1 MADASDAPVLV
12 VTATTRE
19 AQDLTAELRD
29 VYGDAVTLLPSWETL
44 PHERL
49 SPGVDTV
56 GARLQVLHRLAHP
69 EDSRMGVPLRVVI
82 TTVRSLLQPMS
93 PELFDLEPVELAV
106 GAELEFDGV
115 IARLVEL
122 AYTRVDMVAGRGEF
136 AVRGGILDVFSPTA
150 DHPVRVEFWGDEV
163 SEMRYFSVADQR
175 SIPELEV
182 DSVLAMPCR
191 ELLLTDQ
198 VGQAAELASA
208 AGVSG
213 SEEGTGSAPGVGRC
227 SPNWQTESVST
238 EWNRFCPCY
247 IRVSSPCW
255 STTCQTMRQ
264 FWSVTPKVRTRAADL
279 ERTGREFLEASWSV
293 AAIGSDAPIDV
304 EALADSGF
312 RELDDVK
319 HVAGEAGYPWW
330 SLSPLGMDNDQA
342 VGLAVWPSPSSRGHK
357 EGAAE
362 IFAMLRAHVMT
373 GGRAAVVAAGAG
385 TTHRIIEQLAETE
398 TPATLLEPGAEPAEG
413 VVGVLRG
420 HLTEGVVLGG
430 ANIVIVT
437 ETDLTGSRV
446 AATDGKRLPAKRR
459 NQVDPLALSAGDL
472 VVHDQHGIGRF
483 VEMVERTVGGARREY
498 LVLEYASGKRGAA
511 AGGQSDRLYVPMD
524 SLDQLS
530 RYVGGESPGLSR
542 LGGSDW
548 TNTKTKARKAV
559 REIAGN
565 SLRCMRHARPR
576 QDMPSLRTLH
586 GSARWR
592 TRSDSSRPSIS

>member
-175 SIPELEV
+175 SIPELQV

-198 VGQAAELASA
+198 VRARAAELASA

-213 SEEGTGSAPGVGRC
+213 SEEGHRLGAGVGEMLAKLADGIC
-227 SPNWQTESVST
+227 VDGMESLLPVLHSGKL
-238 EWNRFCPCY
+238 
-247 IRVSSPCW
+247 
-255 STTCQTMRQ
+255 TML
-264 FWSVTPKVRTRAADL
+264 VDHLPDHAPVLVCDP
-279 ERTGREFLEASWSV
+279 E
-293 AAIGSDAPIDV
+293 GSDA
-304 EALADSGF
+304 
-312 RELDDVK
+312 
-319 HVAGEAGYPWW
+319 
-330 SLSPLGMDNDQA
+330 
-342 VGLAVWPSPSSRGHK
+342 RG
-357 EGAAE
+357 GP
-362 IFAMLRAHVMT
+362 
-373 GGRAAVVAAGAG
+373 G
-385 TTHRIIEQLAETE
+385 THR
-398 TPATLLEPGAEPAEG
+398 PGVPGG
-413 VVGVLRG
+413 VVVGCR
-420 HLTEGVVLGG
+420 
-430 ANIVIVT
+430 
-437 ETDLTGSRV
+437 D
-446 AATDGKRLPAKRR
+446 
-459 NQVDPLALSAGDL
+459 
-472 VVHDQHGIGRF
+472 RF
-483 VEMVERTVGGARREY
+483 GCA
-498 LVLEYASGKRGAA
+498 
-511 AGGQSDRLYVPMD
+511 DR
-524 SLDQLS
+524 
-530 RYVGGESPGLSR
+530 
-542 LGGSDW
+542 
-548 TNTKTKARKAV
+548 
-559 REIAGN
+559 
-565 SLRCMRHARPR
+565 C
-576 QDMPSLRTLH
+576 
-586 GSARWR
+586 
-592 TRSDSSRPSIS
+592 

>member
-56 GARLQVLHRLAHP
+56 GARLHVLHRLAHP

-182 DSVLAMPCR
+182 ASVLAMPCR

-198 VGQAAELASA
+198 VRARAAELASA

-213 SEEGTGSAPGVGRC
+213 SEEDTGSAPGWGRC
-227 SPNWQTESVST
+227 SPNWPTESVST
-238 EWNRFCPCY
+238 GWNRFCPCC

-255 STTCQTMRQ
+255 STICQTMRQ
-264 FWSVTPKVRTRAADL
+264 FWCVTPRRFGRARRTWNAPAGSSWRRRGRLPLSVRMRRSMLKHWQIRDSANSRTSSTRPVRPDI
-279 ERTGREFLEASWSV
+279 R
-293 AAIGSDAPIDV
+293 
-304 EALADSGF
+304 
-312 RELDDVK
+312 
-319 HVAGEAGYPWW
+319 
-330 SLSPLGMDNDQA
+330 
-342 VGLAVWPSPSSRGHK
+342 
-357 EGAAE
+357 
-362 IFAMLRAHVMT
+362 
-373 GGRAAVVAAGAG
+373 GGR
-385 TTHRIIEQLAETE
+385 
-398 TPATLLEPGAEPAEG
+398 
-413 VVGVLRG
+413 
-420 HLTEGVVLGG
+420 
-430 ANIVIVT
+430 
-437 ETDLTGSRV
+437 
-446 AATDGKRLPAKRR
+446 
-459 NQVDPLALSAGDL
+459 
-472 VVHDQHGIGRF
+472 
-483 VEMVERTVGGARREY
+483 
-498 LVLEYASGKRGAA
+498 
-511 AGGQSDRLYVPMD
+511 
-524 SLDQLS
+524 
-530 RYVGGESPGLSR
+530 
-542 LGGSDW
+542 
-548 TNTKTKARKAV
+548 
-559 REIAGN
+559 
-565 SLRCMRHARPR
+565 
-576 QDMPSLRTLH
+576 
-586 GSARWR
+586 
-592 TRSDSSRPSIS
+592 